1 MIRRLQ
7 RVDVEGARLV
17 GQGMIFEWLI
27 VCAKVED
34 SMLSCG
40 SQTPILSIS
49 DKMNSDPD
57 DISGSRVGLISSDI
71 IDAGSSTS
79 IQDCAVF
86 HHSVVRVDGG
96 FFFRQGFGLRR
107 PRST

>member
-34 SMLSCG
+34 SML
-40 SQTPILSIS
+40 
-49 DKMNSDPD
+49 
-57 DISGSRVGLISSDI
+57 
-71 IDAGSSTS
+71 
-79 IQDCAVF
+79 
-86 HHSVVRVDGG
+86 
-96 FFFRQGFGLRR
+96 
-107 PRST
+107 